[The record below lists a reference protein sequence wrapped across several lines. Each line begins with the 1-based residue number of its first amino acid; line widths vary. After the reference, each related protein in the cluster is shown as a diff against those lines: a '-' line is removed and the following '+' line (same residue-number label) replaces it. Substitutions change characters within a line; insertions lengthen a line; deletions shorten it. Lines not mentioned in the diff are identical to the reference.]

1 MALVARARGHRR
13 RTRRQLRCLLSLQF
27 LALAIGA
34 IGWQPAPASALPP
47 AGALPPASALPQV
60 SALPRA
66 SGATSAILSDQAPH
80 ALSAISVAQQRADA
94 EQGGPEFPATDG
106 YVRLM
111 VAEQQPP
118 AVITSDSAIVVVGYR
133 SATGERA
140 PPQRAI

>member
-27 LALAIGA
+27 LPL
-34 IGWQPAPASALPP
+34 
-47 AGALPPASALPQV
+47 
-60 SALPRA
+60 A